1 MAKRTAADANLPE
14 IGGVNDTPYCQ
25 ICGRADTQSP
35 LVQDCRGGLINT
47 PSSSYSG
54 NGHVH
59 LSCLVKSAKEI
70 QPLSINDDNKSNINQ
85 ESNVNHM
92 SNTFND
98 YLDTCGNSD
107 DDSQRI
113 FSCISFTYML
123 SNLDRMIESERFLL
137 KTIDTSMQLFGANH
151 SCTQAAELALR
162 QKKLRF
168 VILEFLGKTC
178 VFRALRYMMGD
189 QQEGNTT
196 LDEESCMV
204 VQGPINNNCGVSRN
218 NTNGEQPQPQQ
229 QILVFPSKSIVPTLG
244 TPVICRGCLKHQ
256 AHLNGK
262 IGDVRAIN
270 RVTGECEIHFE
281 SITMEPQLIK
291 AEYLRVLFDLPECQ
305 NLDYKFTTNEV
316 IDNRYKLI
324 ERVGKGAFGQVVKA
338 MDTQTDCEVAIKIIK
353 RSAPK
358 QNFLLQAQT
367 EIKLLTQI
375 HMKDPLGRHNIVR
388 LLNTFMHKNHQCI
401 VFEPLAKTLYQ
412 LLVNTKFRGLQ
423 LDAVRSFAKRLL
435 QALAYLARPDVDIIH
450 CDLKPE
456 NVMLENPKRS
466 GVKLIDF
473 GSACKSSEKSYTYIQ
488 SRFYRSPEV
497 ILGLPYSV
505 AIDMWSL
512 GCMLVEMYTGEP
524 LFAGSDEVNMV
535 HRFVAILGMPPDEMI
550 QQVKKDRQSKFFQ
563 KNEGKW
569 TIKQSHSTGGKTNA
583 ITPSHN
589 PKASLTEAI
598 AKACTNVKKSHVDH
612 GFVDMILQMLTY
624 QPQNRFRPEQGL
636 QHSFIVE
643 KLI

>member
-1 MAKRTAADANLPE
+1 
-14 IGGVNDTPYCQ
+14 
-25 ICGRADTQSP
+25 
-35 LVQDCRGGLINT
+35 
-47 PSSSYSG
+47 
-54 NGHVH
+54 
-59 LSCLVKSAKEI
+59 
-70 QPLSINDDNKSNINQ
+70 
-85 ESNVNHM
+85 
-92 SNTFND
+92 
-98 YLDTCGNSD
+98 
-107 DDSQRI
+107 
-113 FSCISFTYML
+113 
-123 SNLDRMIESERFLL
+123 
-137 KTIDTSMQLFGANH
+137 
-151 SCTQAAELALR
+151 
-162 QKKLRF
+162 
-168 VILEFLGKTC
+168 
-178 VFRALRYMMGD
+178 
-189 QQEGNTT
+189 
-196 LDEESCMV
+196 
-204 VQGPINNNCGVSRN
+204 
-218 NTNGEQPQPQQ
+218 
-229 QILVFPSKSIVPTLG
+229 
-244 TPVICRGCLKHQ
+244 
-256 AHLNGK
+256 
-262 IGDVRAIN
+262 
-270 RVTGECEIHFE
+270 
-281 SITMEPQLIK
+281 
-291 AEYLRVLFDLPECQ
+291 
-305 NLDYKFTTNEV
+305 
-316 IDNRYKLI
+316 
-324 ERVGKGAFGQVVKA
+324 
-338 MDTQTDCEVAIKIIK
+338 
-353 RSAPK
+353 
-358 QNFLLQAQT
+358 
-367 EIKLLTQI
+367 
-375 HMKDPLGRHNIVR
+375 
-388 LLNTFMHKNHQCI
+388 MHKNHQCI

-589 PKASLTEAI
+589 PKAALTEAI
-598 AKACTNVKKSHVDH
+598 AKACTNVKKSHEDH
-612 GFVDMILQMLTY
+612 DSFVDMILQMLTY
-624 QPQNRFRPEQGL
+624 QPQNRIRPEQGL

-643 KLI
+643 KLS